1 MNPCTELL
9 NNSPGK
15 ELGYLHLPR
24 WWRGIWISKTWS
36 QIHSPLPPPQTSGFN
51 SGNRDCGL
59 AIWGTTLSAPPGE
72 QGKYIWLNR
81 LCYLTL
87 SKRKQ
92 TKTVIVKVCE
102 KITFRET
109 ACTTYHRGSLQAFV
123 SAHGIPRLTEAA
135 RKAVKQ
141 IRTVLSRPG
150 FPHWFVP
157 FCGVRS
163 APCHRWDELALPV
176 PSYKRSLASFQ
187 SSFQLWL
194 WGGLLMCHL
203 KLRLSSQSLLTPRC
217 HQNTKYAT

>member
-36 QIHSPLPPPQTSGFN
+36 QIHSPIPPPQTSGFN

-102 KITFRET
+102 KITFREA

-123 SAHGIPRLTEAA
+123 SAHGIPGLTEAA

-176 PSYKRSLASFQ
+176 PSYKRSLASVH